1 LSNNTSNSFYNLGPK
16 CGFQKITSNAT
27 SSDNRILSRQDLIK
41 LATNGGN
48 GIATDALP
56 YLTHFSRTV
65 SAPTWSPVTAS
76 AANSFLPNVRVTE
89 NFTRAA
95 SGEPAII
102 GEPLLKYRFPLSR
115 LAGIGRTGP
124 NTSGNTTM
132 LAGVASPANTTTVQR
147 DFGLV
152 WSSDRWLYAGPTG
165 STALSAI
172 KNLGEVANRWKV
184 GTTIT
189 DTNDFLREPNFFE
202 LLKAS
207 ILSGSLGKS
216 FGNGLGL
223 ASASPTQ
230 TTLDSSLTA
239 PTGADRQ
246 IIQIGLNIIDQYDGD
261 SYPTLCSFGGQD
273 LYGIENLPYLNR
285 VFMHFYRPPSPGPT
299 PTTPITDP
307 SNVNAYWI
315 GEVWNP
321 HRGTSPA
328 PPSTGP
334 NKFRFSVVGD
344 NQPDAVGITGDSAI
358 NSLGVVGPVA
368 SAGNIE
374 FSMPTVSEPQILLP
388 TFATS
393 ADPLYTIKPGYLG
406 LYAGTVKDIPSSSTP
421 PPPMTI
427 TSPSGLDFIL
437 EYEEVAG
444 TWKIYQKWG
453 KIDPATLTDTQGY
466 RGNDNNLSPGSFIQ
480 GADPRS
486 TRFGLFGGVLAPASR
501 ILSWTAASWNAAA
514 LPPANLSV
522 GLPASTA
529 SFTYSGTL
537 NLTDLSKNLSV
548 NTTRYTDPDGILRS
562 GDAANSTSTGTNP
575 LALGGL
581 NGRPVILNRPFRSV
595 VDLGYA
601 FRDLPFKSL
610 DLSTLNSADSG
621 LLDVFCVNESSI
633 SGVTAGVLNPNSR
646 HSSVLQAV
654 LVNSLKNELNPAPSA
669 SRLTSTTEA
678 PRIGNT
684 TVSMT
689 ATTPFRNAS
698 EVASR
703 LGSANLELFPLTDRQ
718 IKAYRESVVRAL
730 ADVSNTRTW
739 NVMVDLV
746 VQSGRYANAATDVD
760 KFTVDGERRMWVHLA
775 IDRYTGQVIA
785 RSTEIVNE

>member
-1 LSNNTSNSFYNLGPK
+1 
-16 CGFQKITSNAT
+16 
-27 SSDNRILSRQDLIK
+27 LIK
-41 LATNGGN
+41 LASNGN
-48 GIATDALP
+48 FGITAAALP

-65 SAPTWSPVTAS
+65 SAPSWSPVTAS
-76 AANSFLPNVRVTE
+76 AANSFLPNVRVTG
-89 NFTRAA
+89 NFTRSA

-124 NTSGNTTM
+124 NTSGNTT
-132 LAGVASPANTTTVQR
+132 LDNGIASSASASTIRR
-147 DFGLV
+147 DFGIV
-152 WSSDRWLYAGPTG
+152 WDSVNDCWNYVRAVGLSPVVSTIHNLNDVLSD
-165 STALSAI
+165 
-172 KNLGEVANRWKV
+172 K
-184 GTTIT
+184 
-189 DTNDFLREPNFFE
+189 REPDFFE
-202 LLKAS
+202 VLKAT
-207 ILSGSLGKS
+207 IHTGSLGKS
-216 FGNGLGL
+216 FGNGLST
-223 ASASPTQ
+223 ATANQ
-230 TTLDSSLTA
+230 TLLDSNK
-239 PTGADRQ
+239 DRQ

-261 SYPTLCSFGGQD
+261 SYPTVCLFNGEK

-285 VFMHFYRPPSPGPT
+285 VFMHFYRPPSAGPT

-334 NKFRFSVVGD
+334 SKFRFSVVGD

-358 NSLGVVGPVA
+358 NSLGVVGPVS

-406 LYAGTVKDIPSSSTP
+406 LYAGTVKDIPSSST
-421 PPPMTI
+421 PPMTI

-501 ILSWTAASWNAAA
+501 IPIWTAASWNAAA

-595 VDLGYA
+595 ADLGYA

-610 DLSTLNSADSG
+610 DLFTANSADAA
-621 LLDVFCVNESSI
+621 LLDVFCVNESSV
-633 SGVTAGVLNPNSR
+633 SGVTAGVINPNTP
-646 HSSVLQAV
+646 HGPVLRAV
-654 LVNSLKNELNPAPSA
+654 LANSLKDEMDPA
-669 SRLTSTTEA
+669 STLDAATEA
-678 PRIGNT
+678 DKIAT
-684 TVSMT
+684 KITT
-689 ATTPFRNAS
+689 ATAGTPLKNPSDIAARIPTSLAS
-698 EVASR
+698 GDFSGNDA
-703 LGSANLELFPLTDRQ
+703 T
-718 IKAYRESVVRAL
+718 IKARRESVVRAM

-746 VQSGRYANAATDVD
+746 MQSGRYPTGATAVD
-760 KFTVDGERRMWVHLA
+760 RFSVDGERRYWLHLA
-775 IDRYTGQVIA
+775 IDRYTGQVVA
-785 RSTEIVNE
+785 RSMEPVNE